1 LIQKFT
7 KENINKVEELPGV
20 YKFLD
25 RNANVIYVGKAK
37 NLRNRLNSY
46 LHVDGL
52 LYPKTAKLLEETKS
66 FEVILTSSEIEAFIL
81 EQNLIR
87 KFDPKYNIKLK
98 DNSSYPYVV
107 IETVKTQDIVYK
119 KVYVSRKKE
128 ESKDKEYIGP
138 YADAGKLKQA
148 LRVLRRIFP
157 YTDCSRA
164 KFNVY
169 AKKQRPCVYGQIG
182 LCPAICVYKENQ
194 RINNRNV
201 LLLKSFLLNGQ
212 SDVVRKIE
220 KQMRLLIKQQKF
232 EEAQNLKHMLIQI
245 NSLYAVNILKQPDD
259 SAVLLPEDVYRQRV
273 YEIKEFFGL
282 HTDKNW
288 QDFRIECYDISNIMG
303 KSAVGSMV
311 VSVGGK
317 IRKDLYRR
325 FKIKTIDFISD
336 PHMMQEVLKRRFS
349 KTNQARWGLPDILLI
364 DGGRTQLSMAKK
376 VLAEYG
382 LLDKVLLAGIFKP
395 NDDFYILRNNRFYL
409 LKVKQR
415 NTGIEH
421 LRALRDEA
429 HRYAKQYFKKLFLEG
444 HYKSLKKEAT
454 K

>member
-1 LIQKFT
+1 M
-7 KENINKVEELPGV
+7 
-20 YKFLD
+20 
-25 RNANVIYVGKAK
+25 
-37 NLRNRLNSY
+37 
-46 LHVDGL
+46 
-52 LYPKTAKLLEETKS
+52 
-66 FEVILTSSEIEAFIL
+66 
-81 EQNLIR
+81 
-87 KFDPKYNIKLK
+87 
-98 DNSSYPYVV
+98 
-107 IETVKTQDIVYK
+107 
-119 KVYVSRKKE
+119 
-128 ESKDKEYIGP
+128 
-138 YADAGKLKQA
+138 
-148 LRVLRRIFP
+148 
-157 YTDCSRA
+157 
-164 KFNVY
+164 
-169 AKKQRPCVYGQIG
+169 
-182 LCPAICVYKENQ
+182 
-194 RINNRNV
+194 
-201 LLLKSFLLNGQ
+201 LLKSFLLNGQ

-282 HTDKNW
+282 HTDKSW
-288 QDFRIECYDISNIMG
+288 QNFRIECYDISNIMG

-395 NDDFYILRNNRFYL
+395 NDDFYILRNNRLYL